1 MCLIDQVQISTMAK
15 NYSEVVGVLAGALYL
30 YFWRGVILRDRAV
43 DVDLSVKTTRQ
54 TLENVEYLAVDV
66 EIKKGSRGSFSLHD
80 AIIRMDQGG
89 QLQEE
94 KLEIGHFGHIQKG
107 MQNTIDTSK
116 WKRDNFVNLAA
127 GETMQMGQLFKVRK
141 DSPCLVEVHVLGTP
155 VGSLAYKWRRAS
167 TVSLPNGSAISQ
179 KVGATTA

>member
-1 MCLIDQVQISTMAK
+1 MNLIDQIQISEMIK
-15 NYSEVVGVLAGALYL
+15 NYAQVLAVVAGALYL
-30 YFWRGVILRDRAV
+30 HFWRRVVMGDREIDI
-43 DVDLSVKTTRQ
+43 DVSVKTTRQ
-54 TLENVEYLAVDV
+54 ASKDVEYLSVEV

-80 AIIRMDQGG
+80 AIIRTEQDGVP
-89 QLQEE
+89 QEE

-116 WKRDNFVNLAA
+116 WKRNDSINLSA
-127 GETMQMGQLFKVRK
+127 GETMQIGRLLKVRK

-167 TVSLPNGSAISQ
+167 TVSLPNGSAVS
-179 KVGATTA
+179 GE

>member
-94 KLEIGHFGHIQKG
+94 KLKIGHFGYIQKG

-167 TVSLPNGSAISQ
+167 TVSLPIPNGSVVS
-179 KVGATTA
+179 